1 MFTLEEVEN
10 PSENF
15 KIELPYKDANKYTW
29 DILVFLIPEILR
41 LHGIHGK
48 MLICLLLFPIF
59 FPVLLAL
66 RLINNIY
73 MFST

>member
-66 RLINNIY
+66 RLINNIHV
-73 MFST
+73 